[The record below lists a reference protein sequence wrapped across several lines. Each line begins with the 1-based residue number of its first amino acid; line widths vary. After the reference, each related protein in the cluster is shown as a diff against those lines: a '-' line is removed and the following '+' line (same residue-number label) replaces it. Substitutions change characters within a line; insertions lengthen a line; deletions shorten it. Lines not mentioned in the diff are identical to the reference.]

1 MKDAQNNIDD
11 LFRESLND
19 FSPAPPEG
27 LWKQIESALPPSPP
41 ALPGA
46 SSGISGKTW
55 WGTGFLLVAGLVSIL
70 WFFNKPDHTEVNTM
84 ADMPVTSSDATISA
98 AKFDDQQIT
107 AKGDIK
113 IQTPSVN
120 TTVNTQTS
128 VENPVSKPRPSV
140 KAINLS
146 TNSVRKSELITPA
159 SSIAVKAESFKSLQP
174 EITLVSTADDNSSFD
189 LRSDF
194 YMWLSAHTSAIIT
207 PSQTTTFELNYKN
220 SQKPFQLRKKS
231 IPLVGGINAGWD
243 MIFYNSGHKK
253 QSQSLGVSISTLRG
267 PWEFETGLNYM
278 ISDDNGRY
286 LINFSSYDSVGFYN
300 KVVSFSPDL
309 QNPGRVIYNTVVEG
323 VYDSVAHNRNAT
335 TSNQY
340 TYLQIPLMAGYRVYT
355 DRILTVS
362 LKAGPV
368 FSLMTGSREESVTFS
383 QEGTSLIGID
393 NQSPSRVSSNW
404 QIAAGL
410 GIGVRLSPRFT
421 FLAEPVY
428 RSYLRPVYLNSGT
441 KPYSLGIRTG
451 LLYRF

>member
-1 MKDAQNNIDD
+1 MKDAQNNMDN
-11 LFRESLND
+11 LFREGLKD

-41 ALPGA
+41 ALPEA

-55 WGTGFLLVAGLVSIL
+55 WGAGFLLVAGLVSIL

-84 ADMPVTSSDATISA
+84 ADLPVASADATISA
-98 AKFDDQQIT
+98 AKSDDQQIT

-120 TTVNTQTS
+120 TKVNTQTP
-128 VENPVSKPRPSV
+128 VENQVSKPRPSV
-140 KAINLS
+140 EALNLS

-159 SSIAVKAESFKSLQP
+159 VSTAVKAESFKSLQP
-174 EITLVSTADDNSSFD
+174 EITLVSAADDNSSFD

-194 YMWLSAHTSAIIT
+194 YMWLSAHTSVSIT
-207 PSQTTTFELNYKN
+207 PYQTTAFELNYKN
-220 SQKPFQLRKKS
+220 SKKPFQLRKKS
-231 IPLVGGINAGWD
+231 IPLVGGTHAGWD

-253 QSQSLGVSISTLRG
+253 QSRSLGVSISTFSG
-267 PWEFETGLNYM
+267 SWEFETGLNYM

-286 LINFSSYDSVGFYN
+286 LINFSSYDSIGFYN

-340 TYLQIPLMAGYRVYT
+340 TYLQIPMMAGYRIYA
-355 DRILTVS
+355 DRIFTVS

>member
-1 MKDAQNNIDD
+1 MKDAQNNMDD
-11 LFRESLND
+11 LFREGLNN

-27 LWKQIESALPPSPP
+27 LWEQIESALPPSPP

-46 SSGISGKTW
+46 SSGISGKIW
-55 WGTGFLLVAGLVSIL
+55 WGAGILLVAGLVSIL
-70 WFFNKPDHTEVNTM
+70 CFFNNPDHTEVNTM
-84 ADMPVTSSDATISA
+84 ADMPVASSEAQISE
-98 AKFDDQQIT
+98 AKSDDQGIT
-107 AKGDIK
+107 ASDDNK
-113 IQTPSVN
+113 ISTPTVN

-128 VENPVSKPRPSV
+128 VENPVSKPRASV
-140 KAINLS
+140 EATNLS
-146 TNSVRKSELITPA
+146 TNSLQKRELITSLA
-159 SSIAVKAESFKSLQP
+159 STPEKTESVKSLQP
-174 EITLVSTADDNSSFD
+174 EITSGSAPDDNSSFD

-194 YMWLSAHTSAIIT
+194 YMWLSAHTNASIT
-207 PSQTTTFELNYKN
+207 PSQTTAFELNYKN
-220 SQKPFQLRKKS
+220 SQKPFQLRKNS

-253 QSQSLGVSISTLRG
+253 QSRSLGVSISTFKG

-286 LINFSSYDSVGFYN
+286 LINFSSYDSIGFYN

-323 VYDSVAHNRNAT
+323 VYDSVTHNRNAT

-340 TYLQIPLMAGYRVYT
+340 TYLQIPLMAGYRIYA
-355 DRILTVS
+355 DRIFTVS

-393 NQSPSRVSSNW
+393 NQSPSRVSANW

-410 GIGVRLSPRFT
+410 GVGVRLSPRFT